1 MKLIT
6 TTALA
11 LALTV
16 TSGAAIAQ
24 REGGYGATAQQPRPM
39 PTQTEQ
45 QPQGPSDAGFK
56 IKPSAKALKPII
68 ELQKAVN
75 ANDTANIPAKLAEA
89 NAAATTKEDKYII
102 AQLQLKAA
110 ATSND
115 TASAAAAIDAIAA
128 SGYLDNASVVSLYR
142 GLGGS
147 YYKANQ
153 FDKAGAAYEHALA
166 LQPGDEQALT
176 MLAETRNAQ
185 GRKAD
190 AVAALQKVIMASKAA
205 GQKPSEDIYKR
216 ALGIAYDAKLPAAV
230 PLGRDWVASFPNAV
244 SWRNSVAIYRNIMNP
259 DVQDTLDLL
268 RLLQA
273 AGALSDAEDYQL
285 FATAAAEQGN
295 FVEAQ
300 NVIDAGVAAG
310 KVNPSTSPF
319 SEIVIG
325 LKSKPKV
332 TEADLAAAS
341 KTATSANAL
350 VRIGDRYY
358 ALGQYSKAVD
368 TYRLAM
374 AKPGADANLA
384 NLHLGMALA
393 RSGDKAG
400 AAAALNKVSG
410 PHAEIAKYW
419 LVYTQTHA

>member
-1 MKLIT
+1 MKFT

-11 LALTV
+11 LALIA

-24 REGGYGATAQQPRPM
+24 REGNYGATAQQPRPM
-39 PTQTEQ
+39 PTQEEQ
-45 QPQGPSDAGFK
+45 KPAAPSDAGFK

-68 ELQKAVN
+68 DLQKAVN
-75 ANDTANIPAKLAEA
+75 ANDTANIPARLADA
-89 NAAATTKEDKYII
+89 NAAASTKEDKYII

-115 TASAAAAIDAIAA
+115 TTSAAAAIDAIAA

-153 FDKAGAAYEHALA
+153 FDKAGAAYEHAVA
-166 LQPGDEQALT
+166 LQPGDEQALV
-176 MLAETRNAQ
+176 MLAETRNSQ

-190 AVAALQKVIMASKAA
+190 AVAALQKAIMAGKAA
-205 GQKPSEDIYKR
+205 GKPSEDLYKR

-230 PLGRDWVASFPNAV
+230 GIGRDWVATYPNAV

-310 KVNPSTSPF
+310 KVNTSKSPF
-319 SEIVIG
+319 SEIVTG

-332 TEADLAAAS
+332 TEADLVAAS
-341 KTATSANAL
+341 KTATNANAL

-368 TYRLAM
+368 TYRAAM

-410 PHAEIAKYW
+410 PHSEIAKYW